1 MRSFRP
7 PRACE
12 LISRDLN
19 DSAGFAPTLSLLRRS
34 DDLRHASLGIQQF
47 SGWGGCFWGGPPS
60 LARSVPGCMHSE
72 TERNKQT
79 EAVCESFHMFHL
91 VLYNAPRPSVLS
103 VRLGLDAMLNSTIS
117 RCRHGLRLLLDRDG
131 RGGLNPRDARRPPA
145 ARPAAARHPR
155 PPSPP
160 PTRQQCSPL
169 ASRTNSQS
177 GSRLSLTDDERLT
190 IGGAP
195 TDVQRPRRSQ
205 TVLARS
211 VGRGTPPSASFHA
224 HSRNRRTSGERHPRL
239 DPRARR
245 RRPCLAA
252 CRLANSLVSKH

>member
-1 MRSFRP
+1 MHLWEYNSFLGGAGAFGGDRP
-7 PRACE
+7 R
-12 LISRDLN
+12 
-19 DSAGFAPTLSLLRRS
+19 
-34 DDLRHASLGIQQF
+34 
-47 SGWGGCFWGGPPS
+47 S
-60 LARSVPGCMHSE
+60 LAPSRAACTARQKE
-72 TERNKQT
+72 TNK
-79 EAVCESFHMFHL
+79 
-91 VLYNAPRPSVLS
+91 RKLS
-103 VRLGLDAMLNSTIS
+103 VNLFICFTLYYIMLPVHPCSPCDLGSTPCSTARSRVAAMACASCSTVTVVAAS
-117 RCRHGLRLLLDRDG
+117 RRASSAC
-131 RGGLNPRDARRPPA
+131 PA
-145 ARPAAARHPR
+145 ARLAAARHPR